1 MANLQVTVGWD
12 DSQLERGIADTER
25 QLATLERRRE
35 ARVRIGADTSDLD
48 RRISDVSSR
57 LNNYRN
63 QLNQTTPALDRFNR
77 SAANGS
83 NTLTQFS
90 RIAQDAPFGIMGIGN
105 NLTATAESF
114 AALSMQA
121 GGAGNALR
129 AVGASLLGTGGLL
142 LAISLVTTG
151 LTIMSQQG
159 LTVNDVFAKLSGTF
173 DENRKAMQ
181 DLAAETAKDA
191 QAQISS
197 VGAYV
202 AAAQNINL
210 SMQDRLTAVKKLQ
223 DEYPAYFGNLTKEQI
238 LNGQVANT
246 VREVTAAL
254 IAKAKAAALTDR
266 IVKLA
271 EEEEKIQSG
280 INNAILK
287 GSKLYGL
294 NRKESF
300 DLSKVI
306 NEQIRLGKS
315 SVDQLLA
322 TGEALGF
329 STTKMAALAVAATNI
344 NGLFKDLG
352 SSLRANRAE
361 QDRLTDSINKNV
373 AASIKLEYQAEK
385 VKKVFETP
393 QVTGLD
399 VFIKPTGLDG
409 LVSLSGMLTKVA
421 KDVEG
426 YEGVISTS
434 LKRIPGYFDTS
445 GQEALLRLQKFNAD
459 MDKIINKGIAE
470 SLSGLAESIGEAF
483 STGGNVISAVGK
495 SLLSTLGGVLIE
507 LGKMAIQTGVGI
519 LAISTALKSLNPYV
533 AIAAGAALVAL
544 GSAVKGSVKGLGGG
558 GSSSGGAF
566 STGGG
571 SSSSTGTTYST
582 GASYT
587 SPAAASTA
595 SGSSSFGSGSVV
607 FEISGT
613 SLIGVLNNTLD
624 KNKGLGGS
632 LTI

>member
-1 MANLQVTVGWD
+1 MAGLKIPIGADTAELERKID
-12 DSQLERGIADTER
+12 DSIKLIKKLENEKDAKIK
-25 QLATLERRRE
+25 
-35 ARVRIGADTSDLD
+35 IGADTSDLD
-48 RRISDVSSR
+48 KKIKDATANLDKLKGG
-57 LNNYRN
+57 LNAVN
-63 QLNQTTPALDRFNR
+63 PALDKFKKNT
-77 SAANGS
+77 ADGS
-83 NTLTQFS
+83 NVLTQFG
-90 RIAQDAPFGIMGIGN
+90 RIVQDAPFGITAIGN
-105 NLTATAESF
+105 NLTVTAEAF
-114 AALSMQA
+114 GYLVTQA
-121 GGAGNALR
+121 GGAGNAFK
-129 AVGASLLGTGGLL
+129 AIGSALLGPGGVL
-142 LAISLVTTG
+142 LAVSAVTTG
-151 LTIMSQQG
+151 LTLMAQQG
-159 LTVNDVFAKLSGTF
+159 LTVNDVFKKLSGTF
-173 DENRKAMQ
+173 DQARADMQAM
-181 DLAAETAKDA
+181 AAETAKDA

-202 AAAQNINL
+202 AAAKNINL
-210 SMQDRLTAVKKLQ
+210 SMEDRLIAVKKLQ
-223 DEYPAYFGNLTKEQI
+223 DEYPAYFGNLTQEEI
-238 LNGQVANT
+238 LNGNIAKT
-246 VREVTAAL
+246 VKDLTLAL
-254 IAKAKAAALTDR
+254 IAKARAAAFTDK

-271 EEEEKIQSG
+271 EEESKIQSS
-280 INNAILK
+280 INNEIARQA
-287 GSKLYGL
+287 KLSGL
-294 NRKESF
+294 TNKETF
-300 DLSKVI
+300 IAAKLINQYLRGEIELGQVI
-306 NEQIRLGKS
+306 QKNGTREEYLASIRADAYIRSNEYLR
-315 SVDQLLA
+315 
-322 TGEALGF
+322 
-329 STTKMAALAVAATNI
+329 
-344 NGLFKDLG
+344 DLG
-352 SSLRANRAE
+352 ASLRANRAE
-361 QDRLTDSINKNV
+361 QDRVTNSIYANV
-373 AASIKLEYQAEK
+373 AAQIKLDKQKEK
-385 VKKVFETP
+385 TKESFSTP
-393 QVTGLD
+393 NVAGLD